1 MPLPGRAEPPPQPP
15 LHPAHPPRRP
25 STPQPQ
31 LNAKGMTACQ
41 LPADK
46 EAKHA
51 KERSVLTC
59 KLAHVVP
66 CLLLPDL
73 LSAVLSDL
81 TSNLAVAF
89 PVLSTGTQYTT
100 HTHHHQDLFCAS
112 DAGVV
117 VLSRETFPLPPI
129 ALRRAQWALCG
140 PGIKGAVQS
149 ESANYEID
157 LLRQSDAEPY
167 SKEAV

>member
-1 MPLPGRAEPPPQPP
+1 MAAR
-15 LHPAHPPRRP
+15 
-25 STPQPQ
+25 
-31 LNAKGMTACQ
+31 Q

-46 EAKHA
+46 ESKHA

-112 DAGVV
+112 DDTVVGVGGGPQQRNFFTATSS
-117 VLSRETFPLPPI
+117 LLQHLPPKDC
-129 ALRRAQWALCG
+129 AANRRHRDLQENFSTPC
-140 PGIKGAVQS
+140 
-149 ESANYEID
+149 SANVTGCICRYRDAKI
-157 LLRQSDAEPY
+157 QSRCGTF
-167 SKEAV
+167 SAVPTAAPTG

>member
-1 MPLPGRAEPPPQPP
+1 
-15 LHPAHPPRRP
+15 
-25 STPQPQ
+25 
-31 LNAKGMTACQ
+31 MTARQ

-112 DAGVV
+112 DDTVVGVGGGPQQRNFSTAANRAAALLCSTRCSNDVLAAEWRRGHGGRNSTARGAGAGGGGENFR
-117 VLSRETFPLPPI
+117 SLPS
-129 ALRRAQWALCG
+129 CSN
-140 PGIKGAVQS
+140 K
-149 ESANYEID
+149 
-157 LLRQSDAEPY
+157 
-167 SKEAV
+167 KTK